1 MSAILMPFRLS
12 SKRAIALITGLSAAL
27 MSCQA
32 LKGPQPVATSTI
44 SRPKAFAAAR
54 SNQNNKI
61 STGWLREFR
70 DPRMTKLVK
79 EALTYNQG
87 LKAAAQRL
95 RAAKQGTIIGRA
107 ARLPSVSSATG
118 YRRSDGRNTAT
129 SENYSISLNA
139 SWEADL
145 WGRLRSL
152 DLSSQA
158 NYAASVAD
166 FRGARLSLSANT
178 AQSWCNL
185 ITAEQQLALAIKT
198 VGSYKQ
204 ALPVVERRYKANT
217 LRAVDVQFARN
228 NVASAERSLRVRKLN
243 RDNAARSLEIFL
255 GRYPSATV
263 SSSTDLPFLSGKIPV
278 GLPSQLVERRPDL
291 VAARADLFASA
302 QTAEATRK
310 NLLPS
315 LRLTGGASNGAI
327 NISRAFDPNYLVYS
341 IAASLAQTIYQGGA
355 LSARARAALDRNRA
369 AIEDY
374 ARVALLAFR
383 EVESAIGA
391 DHSLREQ
398 ETFLETEVEQS
409 NLAEKRALDDIA
421 LGVEGASFLEYL
433 EAQRRA
439 ESARA
444 ALIRLRNLRLQNR
457 IDLHLALGGD
467 FATP

>member
-1 MSAILMPFRLS
+1 MSAILMPLRLS

-27 MSCQA
+27 MSCQVI
-32 LKGPQPVATSTI
+32 KGPQPVATSTI
-44 SRPKAFAAAR
+44 IRPKAFAAAR

-61 STGWLREFR
+61 STGWLHEFR

-145 WGRLRSL
+145 WGRLRNL

-383 EVESAIGA
+383 EVESAIAA
-391 DHSLREQ
+391 DRSLTEQ
-398 ETFLETEVEQS
+398 QVFLEKEVKQTK
-409 NLAEKRALDDIA
+409 LAEKRALSDIT
-421 LGVEGASFLEYL
+421 LGIDGASFLEYL
-433 EAQRRA
+433 EAQRRSENA
-439 ESARA
+439 GIS
-444 ALIRLRNLRLQNR
+444 LIRLKNQRLQNR

-467 FATP
+467 YTTP